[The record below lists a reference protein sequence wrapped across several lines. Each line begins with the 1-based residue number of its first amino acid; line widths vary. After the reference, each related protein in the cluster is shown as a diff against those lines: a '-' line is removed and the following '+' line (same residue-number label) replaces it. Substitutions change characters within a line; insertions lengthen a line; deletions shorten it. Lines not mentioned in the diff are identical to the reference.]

1 MYIIY
6 IQLLLHYY
14 IIMNFLSTQC
24 LNLITLSLIH
34 GILNDLETYNLDP
47 FNKIIIVCVFILTC
61 YKFPE

>member
-1 MYIIY
+1 
-6 IQLLLHYY
+6 
-14 IIMNFLSTQC
+14 MNFLSTQC